1 MDPFFPHYKN
11 QDWKKRDRKGK
22 FEGNEQVRKVLKKK
36 VQKKKKS
43 SVWKEQ
49 EAHKVQHARSQNIQS
64 ACFYSELEQDK

>member
-1 MDPFFPHYKN
+1 MSKLEKYSRKKYK
-11 QDWKKRDRKGK
+11 
-22 FEGNEQVRKVLKKK
+22 
-36 VQKKKKS
+36 KKKKS